1 MQDQN
6 NMEAKTKLLALIED
20 AKEVY
25 EGCNLK
31 DKVDPVLGD
40 AVKATG
46 MAFLLASN
54 CFKDVGMVLLIL
66 DTIVEN
72 PKDITND
79 IIVLIFVAL
88 LGRQG
93 YADCEQFIHFII

>member
-1 MQDQN
+1 
-6 NMEAKTKLLALIED
+6 MEAKTKLIALIND

-25 EGCNLK
+25 EGCNLD
-31 DKVDPVLGD
+31 DKVQPLLKDPV
-40 AVKATG
+40 KAAG

-54 CFKDVGMVLLIL
+54 CFKDVGMVLLIV
-66 DTIVEN
+66 DTIFED
-72 PKDITND
+72 PKNITND

-93 YADCEQFIHFII
+93 YADCEQFIHFIIWS